1 MMKKK
6 YRFLSFSIILLAL
19 TMQIVF
25 PYEVV
30 AAPLGNEPATKIGL
44 GIDEEE
50 GTIVPY
56 YTVACPKSG
65 SGKHIMA
72 GKGWGVAYKGAYP
85 SKTVGLEG
93 FASQCKHCYLVLIA
107 ENNRFFPSVT
117 GMGRYALWNPGY
129 EVATGVAMWTN
140 DYGYSA
146 SKTSD
151 FEQGFFFF

>member
-1 MMKKK
+1 M
-6 YRFLSFSIILLAL
+6 ILLML
-19 TMQIVF
+19 MLNIISPIHVN
-25 PYEVV
+25 
-30 AAPLGNEPATKIGL
+30 AAPLKSRTIPKIGL
-44 GIDEEE
+44 GIDEEKE
-50 GTIVPY
+50 VIVPH
-56 YTVACPKSG
+56 YTVACPNSG

-72 GKGWGVAYKGAYP
+72 GKGWGIAYKGSYP

-93 FASQCKHCYLVLIA
+93 YASQCKNCYLVLIA

-117 GMGRYALWNPGY
+117 CMGKYALWNPGY
-129 EVATGVAMWTN
+129 EVSTGVAMWTN